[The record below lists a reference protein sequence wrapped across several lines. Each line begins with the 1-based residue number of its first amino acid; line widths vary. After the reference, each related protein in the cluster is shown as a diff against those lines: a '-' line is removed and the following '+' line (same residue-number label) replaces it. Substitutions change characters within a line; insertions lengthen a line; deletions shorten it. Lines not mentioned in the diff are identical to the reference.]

1 MFQAVAALISINAQQ
16 LHIWPAEIQTAT
28 HRPIPKAM

>member
-1 MFQAVAALISINAQQ
+1 MFQAVAALISINTQ

>member
-16 LHIWPAEIQTAT
+16 LHIWPAEIKTAT